1 MNPVD
6 YAQAAR
12 LAYHK
17 PPDIGNPGS
26 ASRAIIQ
33 TLEGETVIA
42 FPGSNNLACWLADMD
57 VLIRDVPGMGFVHVG
72 FHDAWKKIA
81 DGVAAKIGD
90 QRVIFT
96 GHSLGGALAILAGA
110 AMCLAG
116 KPPKAIYAF
125 EPPRVSIDN
134 TITQLF
140 ANNHVD
146 IFLYRNGFDVV
157 PMVPRIL
164 HSWQHCGPLI
174 EIGTPALPVPNVED
188 HEIQRVIE
196 ALS

>member
-81 DGVAAKIGD
+81 DGVAAKIGE
-90 QRVIFT
+90 QRELFLPATLSVVRSRSWPVRQCVLRENLRRQSMPSSRPVCRLITPSPNYLPTIMLIF
-96 GHSLGGALAILAGA
+96 S
-110 AMCLAG
+110 
-116 KPPKAIYAF
+116 F
-125 EPPRVSIDN
+125 
-134 TITQLF
+134 
-140 ANNHVD
+140 
-146 IFLYRNGFDVV
+146 
-157 PMVPRIL
+157 
-164 HSWQHCGPLI
+164 
-174 EIGTPALPVPNVED
+174 IGTALMWFRWSQEYFIPGS
-188 HEIQRVIE
+188 I
-196 ALS
+196 AGL